1 MFRCYINNVGQVR
14 LLQTRQNKNRMV
26 LMTFIWVVAM
36 NYFEKV
42 DLKFLV
48 SGHSYMPR
56 DRDFGIEKRK
66 KVCKTMMP
74 EEVADMIRDAK
85 TTQPF

>member
-14 LLQTRQNKNRMV
+14 LLQT
-26 LMTFIWVVAM
+26 
-36 NYFEKV
+36 
-42 DLKFLV
+42 
-48 SGHSYMPR
+48 GHSYMPR

-74 EEVADMIRDAK
+74 GEVADMIRDAK
-85 TTQPF
+85 TTQPFQVVNMVPADFKDS